1 MKYLFPIAAL
11 AVLSAC
17 NQQEAE
23 LTEAEVAVCDGLGD
37 SIAEL
42 QKRNSGE
49 LAEAV
54 LMNQM
59 RAQGQ
64 LDAAAGDPA
73 DVARFS
79 MLHYQAQL
87 GNVLTLMQGNG
98 CDLPTEPIDGA
109 VYSQAAG
116 ACLQARVSG
125 NPAAEGLCDTDS
137 WEANPAAEDDGEAA
151 NADTASDEADASG
164 D

>member
-1 MKYLFPIAAL
+1 MKYLFPIVAVAAL
-11 AVLSAC
+11 TAC
-17 NQQEAE
+17 NAQDAE
-23 LTEAEVAVCDGLGD
+23 LTADELAVCEGLGD

-87 GNVLTLMQGNG
+87 GNVLTLMEGNG
-98 CDLPTEPIDGA
+98 CDLPTEPIEGG

-137 WEANPAAEDDGEAA
+137 WEANPETDDDAGDDAAAPAAEE
-151 NADTASDEADASG
+151 TDASG